1 MDRQKHPVQLSAD
14 QRQQLLDL
22 LRTGEGKARTRTRA
36 HILLL
41 ADRSQGHQRTD
52 AQVAEAA
59 LCSERTVTTIRA
71 RFQRGGLEEALRE
84 GPWPRSTPKV
94 TGEVEARLVMLA
106 CSVPPEGHSR
116 WTLRLL
122 ADKMVE
128 LGYIDAISHVTVGEH
143 LKKTNCSLGK

>member
-22 LRTGEGKARTRTRA
+22 LRTGESKARARTRA

-41 ADRSQGHQRTD
+41 ADRSRGHQRTD

-59 LCSERTVTTIRA
+59 LCSERTVTTVRA
-71 RFQRGGLEEALRE
+71 RFQSGGLEQALSE
-84 GPWPRSTPKV
+84 GPWPRSTGKV
-94 TGEVEARLVMLA
+94 TGEVEAQLVLMA
-106 CSVPPEGHSR
+106 CSAPPEGHSR

-143 LKKTNCSLGK
+143 LKKTNYSLGG